1 MPKTNQKPSSAPPVQ
16 PLWYRTEVKQT
27 IAKLESDVSSR
38 DEQIELLK
46 SRLQKLI
53 DDQKSNN
60 GAAQEEDELIA
71 ILQKRITELED
82 EKAESEAEDQRQNA
96 RIEELEDKLEAQ
108 ESRFDALMDRVQSLL
123 SNQK

>member
-1 MPKTNQKPSSAPPVQ
+1 MQ

-60 GAAQEEDELIA
+60 GAAQEGDELIA